1 MLNEIL
7 SRKSVRTFSEQ
18 KISDEDLRKIL
29 NAGIL
34 APSWV
39 NVQPWHFVVV
49 KDAKLREEIN
59 KLCMQQPHVISA
71 SDIIL
76 VIADVSAWKPENF
89 SKVLAQNPRFKE
101 IIDNIVNSPVYNP
114 SLMSEEIAKL
124 RTIEQCA
131 YAIENMLLEAEHL
144 GISSCI
150 IGACANDF
158 TKVNSEQHE
167 IVKNMLKLKDG
178 MFIFNAIVLGYNA
191 DKKITIPRLRKEFD
205 DVVSKDYIGNDL

>member
-7 SRKSVRTFSEQ
+7 ERKSVRNFSDN
-18 KISDEDLRKIL
+18 KISDNDLKKIL
-29 NAGIL
+29 QAGVL

-39 NVQPWHFVVV
+39 NVQPWHFIVV
-49 KDAKLREEIN
+49 KDEELREEVN
-59 KLCMQQPHVISA
+59 KLCMSQAHVISA

-89 SKVLAQNPRFKE
+89 GKVLAQNPRFKE
-101 IIDNIVNSPVYNP
+101 IIENIVNSPVYNP
-114 SLMSEEIAKL
+114 SLMSEEIAKI
-124 RTIEQCA
+124 RTVEQCA

-150 IGACANDF
+150 IGACSNEF
-158 TKVNSEQHE
+158 TMVNSEQHE
-167 IVKNMLKLKDG
+167 IVKNMLNLKDG

-191 DKKITIPRLRKEFD
+191 DKEASIPRFRKEFN
-205 DVVSKDYIGNDL
+205 DVVSKDSIGNKF